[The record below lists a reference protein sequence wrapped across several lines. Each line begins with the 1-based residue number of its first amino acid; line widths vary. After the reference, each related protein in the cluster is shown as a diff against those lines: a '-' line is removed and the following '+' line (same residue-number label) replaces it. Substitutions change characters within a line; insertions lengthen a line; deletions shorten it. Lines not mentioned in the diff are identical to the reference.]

1 MRESQVIH
9 GAKLVNKPET
19 IELQRLVSLH
29 LDGDLDDT
37 GMSHLS
43 RQLVADENAM
53 DVFVDLASIH
63 SSLLLL
69 NNVSAS
75 DHLTENQH
83 DNAPEVATSSSS
95 SRSQQSGSPQQSWVK
110 FGLVGLAASVLTCLL
125 YTSPSPRDS

>member
-95 SRSQQSGSPQQSWVK
+95 SRSQQSGSPQQLS
-110 FGLVGLAASVLTCLL
+110 LIHI
-125 YTSPSPRDS
+125 